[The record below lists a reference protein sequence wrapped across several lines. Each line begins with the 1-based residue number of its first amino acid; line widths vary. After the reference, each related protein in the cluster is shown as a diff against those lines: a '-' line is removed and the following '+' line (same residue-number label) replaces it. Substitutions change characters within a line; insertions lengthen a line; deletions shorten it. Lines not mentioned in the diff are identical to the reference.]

1 LNRGVKYSMELRLSE
16 ELLVLALDE
25 KRGTIA
31 PFKREYIKYGV
42 AAALLQ
48 ELIVLEKLQLDE
60 DVVTVIEAN
69 PCGDRLLDPALEIL
83 EQSERKK
90 KVQHWVSKIGGK
102 YGKLKKILL
111 DDLINKDVLRP
122 KDEPGDREG
131 GPGLFRRQRFKI
143 WYDMPLQQLRKRLHD
158 ILVYGEEPDPGSLRL
173 IGLIHACKLT
183 RRVFTDKEDRERVI
197 QRIDML
203 TEGDVFKKAIRN
215 IVNSNRASVV
225 SGIISAAAMILKE
238 AC

>member
-1 LNRGVKYSMELRLSE
+1 
-16 ELLVLALDE
+16 
-25 KRGTIA
+25 
-31 PFKREYIKYGV
+31 
-42 AAALLQ
+42 
-48 ELIVLEKLQLDE
+48 
-60 DVVTVIEAN
+60 
-69 PCGDRLLDPALEIL
+69 
-83 EQSERKK
+83 
-90 KVQHWVSKIGGK
+90 
-102 YGKLKKILL
+102 
-111 DDLINKDVLRP
+111 
-122 KDEPGDREG
+122 
-131 GPGLFRRQRFKI
+131 
-143 WYDMPLQQLRKRLHD
+143 MPLQQLRKRLHD

>member
-1 LNRGVKYSMELRLSE
+1 MELRLSE
-16 ELLVLALDE
+16 ELVVLALNE

-48 ELIVLEKLQLDE
+48 ELIILQKLQLDE
-60 DVVTVIEAN
+60 DMITVIEGN
-69 PCGDRLLDPALEIL
+69 PFGDKLLDPALEIL
-83 EQSERKK
+83 EQSVKKK
-90 KVQHWVSKIGGK
+90 KVQHWVSRIGGK

-111 DDLINKDVLRP
+111 DDLIDKDVLRP

-131 GPGLFRRQRFKI
+131 GPGLLRRQRFKT

-158 ILVYGEEPDPGSLRL
+158 ILVYGEKPDPGSLRL
-173 IGLIHACKLT
+173 IGLLHACKLT
-183 RRVFTDKEDRERVI
+183 RRVFTDKEDQEKVM
-197 QRIDML
+197 QRIDAL
-203 TEGDVFKKAIRN
+203 TEGDVFKKAIRSV
-215 IVNSNRASVV
+215 VNSNRASAV

>member
-1 LNRGVKYSMELRLSE
+1 MELRLSE
-16 ELLVLALDE
+16 ELLLLALNE

-60 DVVTVIEAN
+60 DMVTVIEGN
-69 PCGDRLLDPALEIL
+69 PFGDKLLDPALEIL

-90 KVQHWVSKIGGK
+90 KVQHWVSRIGRK

-111 DDLINKDVLRP
+111 DDLIDKGVLKPRE
-122 KDEPGDREG
+122 EPGGHEG
-131 GPGLFRRQRFKI
+131 KPGLFRRQRFKT
-143 WYDMPLQQLRKRLHD
+143 WYDMPLQLLKKRLHD
-158 ILVYGEEPDPGSLRL
+158 ILVYGEYPDPGSLRL

-183 RRVFTDKEDRERVI
+183 RRVFPDKEDQDRVMP
-197 QRIDML
+197 RIDAL
-203 TEGDVFKKAIRN
+203 TEEDVFKKAIRSV
-215 IVNSNRASVV
+215 VNSNRASAV